1 MRMYEEGIRD
11 DHLVGSESAGE
22 VKVRAP
28 FGLSATVARS
38 VVEVA
43 RGFRAAATL
52 TAYDGRGRGHRA
64 DARNL
69 LELLLLG
76 AGRGE
81 AVTLQCI
88 GDDARAAYE
97 AIAAA
102 LGQPHEG
109 PGRDE
114 LAEAAEEVES

>member
-11 DHLVGSESAGE
+11 DRLGSKSAGE

-43 RGFRAAATL
+43 RGFRAAIIL

-81 AVTLQCI
+81 AVTVQCV
-88 GDDARAAYE
+88 GDDAPAAYE
-97 AIAAA
+97 AVVAV
-102 LGQPHEG
+102 LGQPQPEH
-109 PGRDE
+109 DE
-114 LAEAAEEVES
+114 TAEEEVAS